1 MVCPSCG
8 TANPETVRFCGQCGS
23 ALSESDRT
31 VSIFG
36 GSAAGAA
43 AAAAAPQPQVTAG
56 LMSPPPDVTAGATWA
71 GTGMGLSGVLPPGTP
86 FGSRYRIEKLLGE
99 GGMGAVYKAY
109 DVELGRTVAVK
120 LVRPELS
127 SSPMVMQ
134 RFKQELLLA
143 SKISHK
149 NILRIH
155 DIAEWNGVKFI
166 TMAFVEGC
174 DLAGLMEQAGRL
186 PFDRAL
192 KFTRQLCLA
201 MEAAHEAGVVHRD
214 LKPQNILIDKDDNTY
229 ISDFGLA
236 KSLETEA
243 TQMTRTGQILGT
255 PRYMSPEQVEAGD
268 TDHRSDLYSL
278 GLIVYEMFTGELPFR
293 GDSAMQLM
301 YQRVAAEP
309 KDPRAIVP
317 GLPDYIAN
325 VILKCLQKDPAKRYQ
340 SAREILTD
348 LDSQQAPVIPPS
360 RRTAGNATISI
371 QLPRPSRRGTFLGI
385 GGLVLLLGI
394 PLAVPGIRHRV
405 FHTGTAAPAIQYRMA
420 VLPLRNLGDDSVKF
434 VADGIGEA
442 LSAKMAGLQNV
453 YVASGSM
460 VASAMALHKDDS
472 GLATALGT
480 PVLVRGTMQSSG
492 DDLHV
497 VMTADDVK
505 TNTRLLNKEFTGKR
519 KDLLS
524 LEDAIFNGLTNAL
537 TIKLNSDDQARTMRP
552 TEKVDAYE
560 TYLRGR
566 DLLKGQQTIANFQ
579 NALTLFKQAT
589 DADPR
594 FALAFSGMADSD
606 MRLYDQTKDSKY
618 LDQADAAAERA
629 KLLNPELLEAH
640 VAMGAI
646 DRYRGRTEE
655 SLGELQL
662 AQKMA
667 PHSDEALRNLGRAYL
682 QAGKAK
688 EAIDALTEA
697 TRVNPYYWNNFNQL
711 GYAYFQLGRNDEAI
725 AQFNQ
730 VIGLEPNRPTGY
742 AFKGAVLLRE
752 GKFDEAVPLLQKA
765 NDLQP
770 SAQAVSNVGF
780 AYYHAGKYGE
790 AQTKFAQAVT
800 MAPKEA
806 IYRGNLADAY
816 RASNQRDKAMAA
828 YDEAIRIAFASY
840 QVNPQD
846 AATIGN
852 LAIYYAK
859 KGDAQRALD
868 FIQKARAIDSK
879 ANALMYKEATIDA
892 IAGRTPD
899 ALKML
904 GDALRNGFSLQE
916 ANSDPE
922 LVNLRKTPEYA
933 RLQQEIATQPQK

>member
-8 TANPETVRFCGQCGS
+8 TANPEAVRFCGQCGT

-43 AAAAAPQPQVTAG
+43 AASAAPQPQVTAG

-71 GTGMGLSGVLPPGTP
+71 GAGTGLSAVLPPGSP
-86 FGSRYRIEKLLGE
+86 FGTRYRIEKLLGE

-109 DVELGRTVAVK
+109 DVELG
-120 LVRPELS
+120 
-127 SSPMVMQ
+127 

-174 DLAGLMEQAGRL
+174 DLAVLMEQTGRL

-278 GLIVYEMFTGELPFR
+278 GLIIYEMFTAELPFR

-301 YQRVAAEP
+301 YQRVATEP
-309 KDPRAIVP
+309 KDPREIVP
-317 GLPDYIAN
+317 GLPDYIAT
-325 VILKCLQKDPAKRYQ
+325 VILKCLQKDADKRYQ
-340 SAREILTD
+340 NAREILTD
-348 LDSQQAPVIPPS
+348 LDSQQAPVLPPS
-360 RRTAGNATISI
+360 RPAAGNATISI
-371 QLPRPSRRGTFLGI
+371 QLPRPSRRGTFLTI
-385 GGLVLLLGI
+385 GALVLLLGI
-394 PLAVPGIRHRV
+394 PLAIPGIRDRI
-405 FHTGTAAPAIQYRMA
+405 FHSGTAAPAIQYRMA
-420 VLPLRNLGDDSVKF
+420 VLPLRNMGDESMKF
-434 VADGIGEA
+434 VADGIGDA
-442 LSAKMAGLQNV
+442 LSAKLAGLQNV

-460 VASAMALHKDDS
+460 VASAMALHKDQKE
-472 GLATALGT
+472 LATALGVS
-480 PVLVRGTMQSSG
+480 VLVQGQVQSSAE
-492 DDLHV
+492 DVQV
-497 VMTADDVK
+497 VISADDVK
-505 TNTRLLNKEFTGKR
+505 TNSALLHKPFNGTR

-524 LEDAIFNGLTNAL
+524 LEDHIFGGLTDAL
-537 TIKLNSDDQARTMRP
+537 TIKLSSDDQARTMRP
-552 TEKVDAYE
+552 TEQVDAYE

-566 DLLKGQQTIANFQ
+566 DLLKGQQTISNFQ
-579 NALTLFKQAT
+579 NAMGLFQQAT

-594 FALAFSGMADSD
+594 FALAFTGMADSD
-606 MRLYDQTKDSKY
+606 MRLYDQTKDTKY

-688 EAIDALTEA
+688 EAIDTLTEA
-697 TRVNPYYWNNFNQL
+697 TKVNPYYWNNFNQL
-711 GYAYFQLGRNDEAI
+711 GYAYFQLGRNDEAV

-752 GKFDEAVPLLQKA
+752 GKFDEAIPLLQKA

-790 AQTKFAQAVT
+790 AQKKFEQAVK

-859 KGDAQRALD
+859 KGDAQRALN
-868 FIQKARAIDSK
+868 FIQKARSIDSK

-892 IAGRTPD
+892 IAGRTAD

-904 GDALRNGFSLQE
+904 GDALRSGFSLQE

-922 LVNLRKTPEYA
+922 LASLRKTPEYS
-933 RLQQEIATQPQK
+933 RLQQDIAAQIQK